1 MFSLMLAI
9 MSETNFIESKNKQ
22 KYAENSNGF
31 HLITVILLKDILQF
45 LHFKTA
51 WSFLF
56 LYWTRTTKRNM
67 FTTTK
72 RMNLESI
79 TFFRIIY

>member
-56 LYWTRTTKRNM
+56 LIGHVLRKGICLQLQ
-67 FTTTK
+67 K
-72 RMNLESI
+72 E
-79 TFFRIIY
+79 